1 MIFLKNNLC
10 HSIILIFI
18 VSCSSEGSVENLT
31 NDNQSISINVNG
43 LITPSASYAKQT
55 VEIST
60 DNSMC
65 SFNIVLKDNNKKIHH
80 VKSNDNK
87 TFSFRNPIVYR
98 NSESH
103 FLVISTNLSNTC
115 PQVSKEI
122 NLEVLKSSTKYDLI
136 PENVDSLKTKIYA
149 INDIG
154 FEGIIIRERYSATI
168 CYPTENDCKFY
179 ENELF
184 GQDAHNMVQG
194 DFNGDGHEDFAVAWA
209 FFPHTIEAD
218 QKVYAPL
225 NIYLSDGNGSFEEQ
239 MNIYKSGNPTKHP
252 FAYRTIAADFNNDGV
267 DDIFSGSMGIQYR
280 SSDYS
285 QNYID
290 PYPHL
295 LLISDGQGSLEDK
308 SEQIEDFNDGNGQ
321 LCGFAHDA
329 SVGDPDGDGDL
340 DIFACNILNIN
351 DGNGNFKIHD
361 YINLNWQRENQ
372 YGNPMSSILND
383 LNNDNFD
390 DIVFWNFDNRE
401 SWSSADEGY
410 ILLSNGTPIIR
421 DWAKITLPAG
431 PYGYNKNKYNHAV
444 SGDLNSDGYQD
455 VVVAI
460 TRDQPY
466 YEGAYLQILIND
478 GNGNLIDMTDE
489 KFSEQPR
496 SETHHGEGNLY
507 LRDMNLDG
515 YLDIIHSTRDYSSG
529 YHGAHIAIN
538 DGKGSFNSIA
548 NSMLPDRPDPGSNNY
563 DYLMKSLPI
572 NIDNE
577 GCIDFISVTDVGW
590 ENSQNE
596 TSNYFFSVINTDC
609 NF

>member
-1 MIFLKNNLC
+1 M
-10 HSIILIFI
+10 
-18 VSCSSEGSVENLT
+18 
-31 NDNQSISINVNG
+31 
-43 LITPSASYAKQT
+43 
-55 VEIST
+55 
-60 DNSMC
+60 
-65 SFNIVLKDNNKKIHH
+65 
-80 VKSNDNK
+80 
-87 TFSFRNPIVYR
+87 
-98 NSESH
+98 
-103 FLVISTNLSNTC
+103 
-115 PQVSKEI
+115 
-122 NLEVLKSSTKYDLI
+122 
-136 PENVDSLKTKIYA
+136 
-149 INDIG
+149 
-154 FEGIIIRERYSATI
+154 
-168 CYPTENDCKFY
+168 
-179 ENELF
+179 
-184 GQDAHNMVQG
+184 
-194 DFNGDGHEDFAVAWA
+194 
-209 FFPHTIEAD
+209 
-218 QKVYAPL
+218 
-225 NIYLSDGNGSFEEQ
+225 
-239 MNIYKSGNPTKHP
+239 
-252 FAYRTIAADFNNDGV
+252 

-361 YINLNWQRENQ
+361 FINLNWQRENQ

-421 DWAKITLPAG
+421 DWTKISLPAG
-431 PYGYNKNKYNHAV
+431 PYGYNRNKYNHAV